1 MFDNI
6 ILNVIAFPVLLIACI
21 FAILIT
27 GFLCS
32 LIWRLLI
39 NISGPLFPL
48 LLASGT
54 LLIFAS
60 EMTTPTGISLLIAG
74 FVCFIGFISVGEGEG
89 LGGGTFITIIN
100 LTALFLVYDWYSL
113 ESVEFLIATIGVFFT
128 FVGEALFS
136 SVD

>member
-1 MFDNI
+1 MFQNT
-6 ILNVIAFPVLLIACI
+6 ILNVIAFPVLLVVCVIV
-21 FAILIT
+21 ILIT
-27 GFLCS
+27 GGLFS

-39 NISGPLFPL
+39 TISGSLSPL

-60 EMTTPTGISLLIAG
+60 EVTTTTGISLLVGG
-74 FVCFIGFISVGEGEG
+74 FICFIGFISVGIDEG

-100 LTALFLVYDWYSL
+100 LTALFLVYDWYGF
-113 ESVEFLIATIGVFFT
+113 ESVEFLIVTTGVFFT

-136 SVD
+136 SVN